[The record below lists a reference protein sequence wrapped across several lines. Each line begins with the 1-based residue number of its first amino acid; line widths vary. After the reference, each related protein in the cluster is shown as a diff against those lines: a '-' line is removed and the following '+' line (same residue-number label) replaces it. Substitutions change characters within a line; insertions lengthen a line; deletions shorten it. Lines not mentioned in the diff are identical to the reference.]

1 MTKQD
6 FLSGKPFR
14 VASNSGYV
22 NYKGASTFFYDG
34 SCMMKQTR
42 SSIDENI
49 LYSDYHM
56 NIKTIGDKWFSGFTY
71 VMNKKV
77 QIRLKF
83 EQLVEFRQE
92 A

>member
-1 MTKQD
+1 MTKAE
-6 FLSGKPFR
+6 FVSGKPFR
-14 VASNSGYV
+14 VVSNT

-34 SCMMKQTR
+34 ECMMKQTR
-42 SSIDENI
+42 SSIDESPI
-49 LYSDYHM
+49 FSDYHM
-56 NIKTIGDKWFSGFTY
+56 NIKTVGDKWFSGFTY

-83 EQLVEFRQE
+83 EQLVEFKEE

>member
-6 FLSGKPFR
+6 FLLGKPFR
-14 VASNSGYV
+14 VASNSGFV
-22 NYKGASTFFYDG
+22 NHKGASTFYYDG

-83 EQLVEFRQE
+83 EQLVEFREE